1 MTRCACDL
9 LSMHNAMN
17 VLCVEREMLEVVGGL
32 YAGPLGTIRTK
43 STIAT

>member
-1 MTRCACDL
+1 MICD
-9 LSMHNAMN
+9 
-17 VLCVEREMLEVVGGL
+17 EREILEVVGGL